1 MRKEPMAKNNNE
13 WTLKVMALLKSGNAQ
28 AAIGQIKVA
37 PTVADLQRLQAALLA
52 PGAPRLPNVA
62 EVLVEQIALQSA
74 PRLHRAP

>member
-1 MRKEPMAKNNNE
+1 MAKNNNE

-37 PTVADLQRLQAALLA
+37 PTVADLQRLQTALQA
-52 PGAPRLPNVA
+52 PGAPRLPHVA
-62 EVLVEQIALQSA
+62 QVLVEQIALQSA